1 MHSLFFKYHE
11 ICFEYVLVQCYVH
24 NEYVTLVSLIY
35 MYINRQDSLVIMK
48 GYVQFREALS
58 KEAGF

>member
-1 MHSLFFKYHE
+1 MRYALKMFWSNVMF
-11 ICFEYVLVQCYVH
+11 IM
-24 NEYVTLVSLIY
+24 NVTLVSLIY

-58 KEAGF
+58 KEARF